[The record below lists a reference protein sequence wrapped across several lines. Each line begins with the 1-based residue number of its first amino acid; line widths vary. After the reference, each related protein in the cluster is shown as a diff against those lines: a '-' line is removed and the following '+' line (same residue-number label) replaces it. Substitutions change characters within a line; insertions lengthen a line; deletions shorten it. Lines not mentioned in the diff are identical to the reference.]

1 MNKLTAEKCREQF
14 EAHIRNLDGDY
25 NLIRVGEVYID
36 VETQIE
42 WRTWQA
48 AWKGALEIALPIPEQ
63 QERGDV
69 PERQDSLKHVGY
81 LFVNSGGGVV
91 YSPSGFG
98 MRGFTCAGKIYGDVS
113 FQPEQPTNQN
123 GEQ

>member
-1 MNKLTAEKCREQF
+1 MNKLTAEKCRNKIEHF
-14 EAHIRNLDGDY
+14 R
-25 NLIRVGEVYID
+25 EVSK
-36 VETQIE
+36 
-42 WRTWQA
+42 TWQLSIEVEYTLQ
-48 AWKGALEIALPIPEQ
+48 ALEIALPILEQ

-81 LFVNSGGGVV
+81 LFVNSGGGIV

-98 MRGFTCAGKIYGDVS
+98 MRGFTCAGKIYGDVR